1 MVYHFRQADGLECD
15 AVLHRRNGSYALIEI
30 KLGGNEAIDQAA
42 KTLQKLA
49 DRIDATRMPRPSF
62 MMVLTAVGEYCYRR
76 PQDGIWVVPI
86 GTLRP

>member
-49 DRIDATRMPRPSF
+49 DRIDVTRMPRPSF
-62 MMVLTAVGEYCYRR
+62 MMVLTAVGEYSYRR